1 MEFTSTIKQN
11 YEFRRLY
18 SKGKSCANA
27 YLVVYCRK
35 NRAGRSRIGYT
46 VSNKVGYAVVRNRI
60 RRRLREIY
68 RLHERQIVRGYDLVV
83 VSRVR
88 ACTADYHQLEA
99 AFLSACAQL
108 GLLTLI
114 QKAYSILAYLAIP
127 VILVPYVVHMIAT
140 RFDTK

>member
-46 VSNKVGYAVVRNRI
+46 VSNKVGHAVVRNRV
-60 RRRLREIY
+60 RRRFRELY
-68 RLHERQIVRGYDLVV
+68 RLHKGDMLPGYD
-83 VSRVR
+83 
-88 ACTADYHQLEA
+88 
-99 AFLSACAQL
+99 
-108 GLLTLI
+108 I
-114 QKAYSILAYLAIP
+114 IIL
-127 VILVPYVVHMIAT
+127 
-140 RFDTK
+140 

>member
-1 MEFTSTIKQN
+1 MMFFRAGFFRPKGISGGLHSREDRGRPLEFTSTTKQN

-46 VSNKVGYAVVRNRI
+46 VSNKVGHAVVRNR
-60 RRRLREIY
+60 
-68 RLHERQIVRGYDLVV
+68 HPPPSAGDLIACMSGRSRAGMIWVV

-99 AFLSACAQL
+99 
-108 GLLTLI
+108 
-114 QKAYSILAYLAIP
+114 
-127 VILVPYVVHMIAT
+127 
-140 RFDTK
+140 RFYGVRPARPADGRG

>member
-11 YEFRRLY
+11 YEFRCLY

-46 VSNKVGYAVVRNRI
+46 VSNKVGHAVVRNRI

-68 RLHERQIVRGYDLVV
+68 RKERILPPLPAPVRVE
-83 VSRVR
+83 R
-88 ACTADYHQLEA
+88 AHA
-99 AFLSACAQL
+99 
-108 GLLTLI
+108 
-114 QKAYSILAYLAIP
+114 
-127 VILVPYVVHMIAT
+127 
-140 RFDTK
+140 

>member
-1 MEFTSTIKQN
+1 MFFRAGSFRPKGIVRSVCTAERIGGDLWNLPARLKQN

-46 VSNKVGYAVVRNRI
+46 VSNKVGHAVVRNRI

-68 RLHERQIVRGYDLVV
+68 RLHERQIARGYDLVV

-88 ACTADYHQLEA
+88 ARTADYHQLEA

-108 GLLTLI
+108 GLLTEGDDG
-114 QKAYSILAYLAIP
+114 
-127 VILVPYVVHMIAT
+127 V
-140 RFDTK
+140 

>member
-46 VSNKVGYAVVRNRI
+46 VSNKVGHAVVRNRI

-68 RLHERQIVRGYDLVV
+68 RLHERQIVRGLSSAGGSVFIG
-83 VSRVR
+83 VR
-88 ACTADYHQLEA
+88 PARPAD
-99 AFLSACAQL
+99 
-108 GLLTLI
+108 G
-114 QKAYSILAYLAIP
+114 
-127 VILVPYVVHMIAT
+127 
-140 RFDTK
+140 RG

>member
-1 MEFTSTIKQN
+1 MEFTSTLKKN

-35 NRAGRSRIGYT
+35 NRSGCSRIGYT
-46 VSNKVGYAVVRNRI
+46 VSNKVGHAVVRNRI

-68 RLHERQIVRGYDLVV
+68 RLHERQIARGYDLVV

-99 AFLSACAQL
+99 AFLSACARL
-108 GLLTLI
+108 GLLTEGEDG
-114 QKAYSILAYLAIP
+114 
-127 VILVPYVVHMIAT
+127 V
-140 RFDTK
+140 

>member
-46 VSNKVGYAVVRNRI
+46 VSNKVGHAVVRNRI

-68 RLHERQIVRGYDLVV
+68 RLNSDKLKTNVDIVIVAR
-83 VSRVR
+83 SRCV
-88 ACTADYHQLEA
+88 EA
-99 AFLSACAQL
+99 EYSKMENAFLHACAEL
-108 GLLTLI
+108 D
-114 QKAYSILAYLAIP
+114 IL
-127 VILVPYVVHMIAT
+127 
-140 RFDTK
+140 RGDEQ

>member
-1 MEFTSTIKQN
+1 MSGSCIGEDRGRLLEFTSTLKKN

-35 NRAGRSRIGYT
+35 NPSGRSRIGYT
-46 VSNKVGYAVVRNRI
+46 VSNKVGHAVVRNRI

-68 RLHERQIVRGYDLVV
+68 RLHEREIARGYDLVV

-88 ACTADYHQLEA
+88 ACAADYTA
-99 AFLSACAQL
+99 RARVFV
-108 GLLTLI
+108 GLRQAWPLTEGDGG
-114 QKAYSILAYLAIP
+114 A
-127 VILVPYVVHMIAT
+127 
-140 RFDTK
+140 